1 MTKTELRKIYLDRR
15 GSLSFEERE
24 ARSERISDRF
34 FEKFDLGAVKH
45 LHCFVSIEKFNEVD
59 TAPIFN
65 KIWSE
70 FPSIRTSAPRVD
82 REVGELQHHL
92 YTPETRLLENFW
104 GIREPP
110 IDEAIDPSEI
120 DLVIVPLLCFD
131 ERGFRVGYGKGFY
144 DKFLAG
150 CRADSLKVGFS
161 FFPPADPI
169 DDIDEYDVPL
179 DQCVTPERVYVFVKK

>member
-1 MTKTELRKIYLDRR
+1 
-15 GSLSFEERE
+15 
-24 ARSERISDRF
+24 
-34 FEKFDLGAVKH
+34 
-45 LHCFVSIEKFNEVD
+45 
-59 TAPIFN
+59 
-65 KIWSE
+65 
-70 FPSIRTSAPRVD
+70 
-82 REVGELQHHL
+82 HL

-131 ERGFRVGYGKGFY
+131 ERGFRVGHGKGFY

-150 CRADSLKVGFS
+150 CRADCLKVGFT
-161 FFPPADPI
+161 FFPPTDPI